1 MKVSFRIVLLSVATF
16 CGCLYYVNALAS
28 LSTSTIAVN
37 EGDSVQ
43 LCVNIDEPQDVTVQL
58 LVSILTSTLNEG
70 TDFDIS
76 SKELQFTADGP
87 TQICFDI
94 EAYPDDIVE
103 NGELF
108 QISIGGTITVGA
120 TGFTVVTISDASRID
135 VSLTQENYAAVE
147 EAEDTSVMVCAMI
160 VSGSIQR
167 QVSVTLDTVD
177 MGTASSADDY
187 IPSGAV
193 SKIFSP
199 IDASEP
205 QCTNIAIRSDD
216 IIEEVETFMV
226 SLTAGMD
233 AVNVITGEATVS
245 ITDNDGVNLA
255 VSSSSVLIPEG
266 DSGLTDVNIDLT
278 VALNG
283 LPLDRAVTVLANTI
297 DGTATVGNNDFVQLV
312 NEPFTIPATAA
323 DGDSFTFTAQ
333 IVGDLVEEMTELYR
347 IQFTA
352 ENENDAFGLS
362 QVFVRIQDDGDAVRD
377 CEALADPANGQVT
390 VNPDTLE
397 DSIATY
403 TCNVGFDLN
412 GNETRTCFNSGW
424 GGEAPTCQEVD
435 CGNLMNPQNGMIQT
449 SNTNYEGLA
458 IYSCVSGYELD
469 TGAIT
474 VTRICQ
480 LNSMWSGTAPQ
491 CVPVTCLFL
500 ADPTNGIVR
509 YPNGATMFEDTAEY
523 ECDAGYD
530 LTGTPVR
537 TCQANREWSLTAPIC
552 TPVSC
557 GELSNPENGIV
568 EVSSSLFPG
577 TATYFCNT
585 NFELVNGPQIRMCQA
600 NETWS
605 EIAPR
610 CQVIECPTLQ
620 NPDNGEVNIQVGING
635 DTTATYSCNEG
646 YELNGNNIRNCE
658 ASSQWS
664 GTAATCE
671 IIECADLVDP
681 ENGAVTVGSNT
692 FQSEAMYSCNSGYD
706 LRGSSTTVCQ
716 SNSMWSNGPPFCA
729 IVVCDGLS
737 PPVNGTLLLSSV
749 VFNSQATY
757 GCNSG
762 FMINGPTVRICQQTG
777 SWSGN
782 IPTCEEILCPE
793 LEVSQGTINTTN
805 GYRTSSVATVQ
816 CSNGYRLS
824 GQSSLTCQITGE
836 WTDDE
841 PTCEPADNVG
851 LYVGIAIPVGLV
863 MIAATVIIILLLYI
877 IHKQRAKK
885 QQQSDVATYQATNS
899 EYYED
904 INDAPIISS
913 STEVPSTQE
922 PLYTTIEES
931 TDSNSNLTES
941 NANGDVITTDDYYY
955 VNEGMGGINEVTM
968 KTNKAYGTTKKL
980 QMVANPSSVSH
991 DPPTILNPAYGDV
1004 TTTNNSVMATDAN
1017 RLSGTAEVAMIRNE
1031 AYTEVRWSNIPT
1043 TENEAYT
1050 SVTADT
1056 ES

>member
-885 QQQSDVATYQATNS
+885 QQQSDVATYQATNK
-899 EYYED
+899 
-904 INDAPIISS
+904 
-913 STEVPSTQE
+913 VPSTQE

>member
-1 MKVSFRIVLLSVATF
+1 MNRTYLLEFLF
-16 CGCLYYVNALAS
+16 CVIIIHLSRGQDFCTPFPAL
-28 LSTSTIAVN
+28 
-37 EGDSVQ
+37 
-43 LCVNIDEPQDVTVQL
+43 
-58 LVSILTSTLNEG
+58 
-70 TDFDIS
+70 
-76 SKELQFTADGP
+76 
-87 TQICFDI
+87 
-94 EAYPDDIVE
+94 E
-103 NGELF
+103 NGEVSQPSPIERFSLATF
-108 QISIGGTITVGA
+108 SCNEGYELQGSDTRACLNNGLWTGVDSSCTLVDCLPLPLLTNGDISVNTT
-120 TGFTVVTISDASRID
+120 TFMSTASYSCDLGYQLDGDVIRTCQLNGSWSGIEPVCNSID
-135 VSLTQENYAAVE
+135 CGPLTDPGNGL
-147 EAEDTSVMVCAMI
+147 VMVSTTIFMSTAAYSCN
-160 VSGSIQR
+160 SGY
-167 QVSVTLDTVD
+167 TLEGDISRTCQFN
-177 MGTASSADDY
+177 GSW
-187 IPSGAV
+187 SGA
-193 SKIFSP
+193 
-199 IDASEP
+199 EP
-205 QCTNIAIRSDD
+205 AC
-216 IIEEVETFMV
+216 
-226 SLTAGMD
+226 
-233 AVNVITGEATVS
+233 
-245 ITDNDGVNLA
+245 NL
-255 VSSSSVLIPEG
+255 
-266 DSGLTDVNIDLT
+266 
-278 VALNG
+278 
-283 LPLDRAVTVLANTI
+283 
-297 DGTATVGNNDFVQLV
+297 
-312 NEPFTIPATAA
+312 
-323 DGDSFTFTAQ
+323 
-333 IVGDLVEEMTELYR
+333 
-347 IQFTA
+347 
-352 ENENDAFGLS
+352 
-362 QVFVRIQDDGDAVRD
+362 
-377 CEALADPANGQVT
+377 
-390 VNPDTLE
+390 
-397 DSIATY
+397 
-403 TCNVGFDLN
+403 
-412 GNETRTCFNSGW
+412 
-424 GGEAPTCQEVD
+424 VD
-435 CGNLMNPQNGMIQT
+435 CGPPPTLENGGPSSVTITTTVNSFVMYECNEGYLAQVAVNTISFCQADGQWSNISVTCQIVTCNRLFPPFQATISFT
-449 SNTNYEGLA
+449 SMFNFGSEA
-458 IYSCVSGYELD
+458 IYSCI
-469 TGAIT
+469 TGFEIVQGSAS
-474 VTRICQ
+474 RICQ
-480 LNSMWSGTAPQ
+480 ASGSWNGTQPSCERVNCGSPSSLSNGSVTVGLTTFNSLAGYGCDDGFLLDPPSQEIRSCTANRVWSGPDPTCNSVDCGFLAPPLFGSVELKQ
-491 CVPVTCLFL
+491 VNQTSLGAVANYACLRGYQLLGNSSRTCLANGEWSSMEPLCEVVTCNRLFPPFQATISFTSMFNFGSEAIYSCITGFEIVQGSASRICQASGSWNGTQPSCERVNCGSPSSVSNGSVTVGLTTFNSLAGYGCDDGFLLDPPSQEIRSCTANRVWSGPDPTCNPVDCGFL
-500 ADPTNGIVR
+500 APPLFGSVELKQVNQTSL
-509 YPNGATMFEDTAEY
+509 GAVANY
-523 ECDAGYD
+523 ACLRGYQ
-530 LTGTPVR
+530 LLGNSSR
-537 TCQANREWSLTAPIC
+537 TCLANGEWSSIEPLC
-552 TPVSC
+552 
-557 GELSNPENGIV
+557 E
-568 EVSSSLFPG
+568 
-577 TATYFCNT
+577 
-585 NFELVNGPQIRMCQA
+585 
-600 NETWS
+600 
-605 EIAPR
+605 
-610 CQVIECPTLQ
+610 VIECPTLQ

-658 ASSQWS
+658 ANLQWS

-671 IIECADLVDP
+671 
-681 ENGAVTVGSNT
+681 
-692 FQSEAMYSCNSGYD
+692 
-706 LRGSSTTVCQ
+706 
-716 SNSMWSNGPPFCA
+716 

-793 LEVSQGTINTTN
+793 LKVSQGTINTTN

-836 WTDDE
+836 WTDNE
-841 PTCEPADNVG
+841 PTCEHIDECFLPAIITLLNLLMYVSLLCHTIISTTAADNVG